1 MQEIENI
8 QKNFLW
14 NRTTPKIKHSTL
26 CNSFST
32 GGLRNVDINTNIASL
47 QYSRIKQLYEDTF
60 HEWKLI
66 PLNLINITI
75 TPAFTFHLSLA
86 FSFQLHQ
93 FPKFHQNIF
102 QFWSTCFHAAYIFLF
117 IILSEF
123 LWFNRNIKLD
133 NGPCFSSAFLKRE
146 LISILIL

>member
-26 CNSFST
+26 CNSFS
-32 GGLRNVDINTNIASL
+32 
-47 QYSRIKQLYEDTF
+47 RIKQLYEDTF

-66 PLNLINITI
+66 PLHLINITI

-123 LWFNRNIKLD
+123 LWFNRNIKLA
-133 NGPCFSSAFLKRE
+133 NGPRFSSAFLKRE